1 MDESK
6 KIIRLMERQAKKSK
20 YDSTHI
26 EFYIT
31 GKQIYSDRKQVP
43 DWLQAWV
50 EGEIANGHKENVSS
64 NCSDFTVLN
73 C

>member
-43 DWLQAWV
+43 DWL
-50 EGEIANGHKENVSS
+50 
-64 NCSDFTVLN
+64 
-73 C
+73 